1 MRQCNICKGTWVS
14 QSPKC
19 IHCGSEDI
27 YIMTEEETKK
37 FIESGFAKTRQGVQ
51 DER

>member
-1 MRQCNICKGTWVS
+1 MRKCNKCGGTWVS

-27 YIMTEEETKK
+27 ILDYQEKK
-37 FIESGFAKTRQGVQ
+37 ENES
-51 DER
+51 